1 MKPVKR
7 VDEMT
12 KSEISFWQRYCE
24 RLIDLGHV
32 GKEGSYLTRWAQH
45 FVYSLDGVRLKA
57 VTQGLVRCWIE
68 DLDRKG
74 VLELWQLH
82 QALKAVEVLMDE
94 GAGSEDRLPIDWE
107 ELGCLCEEL
116 GAGHVTL
123 ARTQS
128 VAEVV
133 ERSLSRADCRLDV
146 EAAGALRKLREVIR
160 RRNMAIRT
168 EKTYAAWAE
177 RYLVY
182 NGGHLPES
190 PQYVP
195 TFMNYLAL
203 ERNVAAATQAQAL
216 NALIFLYREVLE
228 IDIGVLDA
236 FKRARASRKL
246 PVVLTRTEKDLLFSV
261 MSGVSGLM
269 ARLMYGTG
277 MRLMECVRLRVQNV
291 DVGNN
296 LIHVHEGKGS
306 KNRVVPLPQA
316 YKDELIAHLKG
327 RKLQH
332 EQDVAA
338 GFGEVF
344 VSDGLLRRFGG
355 SLKDW
360 SWQYVFASSRI
371 STDPRSGRMMRHH
384 VSENLAQKAIKT
396 ASRKVEIPKN
406 VSCHVL
412 RHSFATHLLQA
423 GSDIRTVQELLG
435 HADVSTTMI
444 YTHVINRPGVSVVSP
459 ADL

>member
-1 MKPVKR
+1 MKPVKKAN
-7 VDEMT
+7 EMT
-12 KSEISFWQRYCE
+12 RSEISFWQRYCE
-24 RLIDLGHV
+24 RLIGLGHT
-32 GKEGSYLTRWAQH
+32 GKVGSYLTKWAQL
-45 FVYSLDGVRLKA
+45 FVYSLEGVRLKA
-57 VTQGLVRCWIE
+57 VTQELIRRWIE
-68 DLDRKG
+68 DLDRNG
-74 VLELWQLH
+74 DFELWQLH
-82 QALKAVEVLMDE
+82 QALKAVEILMDE
-94 GAGSEDRLPIDWE
+94 GGDSAGSPSIDWN
-107 ELGCLCEEL
+107 ELGSLCEEL
-116 GAGHVTL
+116 GSEHVTL

-128 VAEVV
+128 AV
-133 ERSLSRADCRLDV
+133 EAVEKSLSKADCRLDA
-146 EAAGALRKLREVIR
+146 EAAAALRKLREVIR
-160 RRNMAIRT
+160 QRNMAIRT
-168 EKTYAAWAE
+168 EQSYADWTE

-182 NGGHLPES
+182 NKGHLPPC
-190 PQYVP
+190 PQQVP
-195 TFMNYLAL
+195 TFLNYLAL

-228 IDIGVLDA
+228 MDIGVLA
-236 FKRARASRKL
+236 GFKRARASRKL

-261 MSGVSGLM
+261 MTGTSGLM

-296 LIHVHEGKGS
+296 LIHVHEGKGGKS
-306 KNRVVPLPQA
+306 RVVPLPQA
-316 YKDELIAHLKG
+316 YKDELVAHLKG
-327 RKLQH
+327 RKIQH

-360 SWQYVFASSRI
+360 SWQYVFAASRI

-384 VSENLAQKAIKT
+384 VSENLVQKAVKT

>member
-1 MKPVKR
+1 M
-7 VDEMT
+7 
-12 KSEISFWQRYCE
+12 
-24 RLIDLGHV
+24 
-32 GKEGSYLTRWAQH
+32 
-45 FVYSLDGVRLKA
+45 
-57 VTQGLVRCWIE
+57 
-68 DLDRKG
+68 
-74 VLELWQLH
+74 
-82 QALKAVEVLMDE
+82 
-94 GAGSEDRLPIDWE
+94 
-107 ELGCLCEEL
+107 
-116 GAGHVTL
+116 
-123 ARTQS
+123 
-128 VAEVV
+128 
-133 ERSLSRADCRLDV
+133 
-146 EAAGALRKLREVIR
+146 
-160 RRNMAIRT
+160 
-168 EKTYAAWAE
+168 
-177 RYLVY
+177 
-182 NGGHLPES
+182 
-190 PQYVP
+190 
-195 TFMNYLAL
+195 
-203 ERNVAAATQAQAL
+203 AAATQAQAL

-228 IDIGVLDA
+228 MDIGVLDG

-261 MSGVSGLM
+261 MPGVSGLM

-296 LIHVHEGKGS
+296 LIHVHEGKGGKS
-306 KNRVVPLPQA
+306 RVVPLPQA
-316 YKDELIAHLKG
+316 YKDELVAHLKG

-338 GFGEVF
+338 GYGEVF

-384 VSENLAQKAIKT
+384 VSENLVQKAVKT